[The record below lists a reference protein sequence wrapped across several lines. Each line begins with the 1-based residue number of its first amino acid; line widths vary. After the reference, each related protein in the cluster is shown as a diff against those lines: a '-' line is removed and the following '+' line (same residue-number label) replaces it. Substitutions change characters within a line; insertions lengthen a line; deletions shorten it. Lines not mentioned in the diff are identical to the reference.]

1 MTRNF
6 VNEKLYILYALLTT
20 FFVQEVA
27 TNSSCSSSSSPQS
40 PTTPE
45 AVGRGEEA
53 GGQAMRG
60 VAALEPLGEEA
71 GPEVEYI
78 SDSEASVDSLDE
90 GLGDINCEN
99 EV

>member
-27 TNSSCSSSSSPQS
+27 TNSSCSSSPQS
-40 PTTPE
+40 PATPE

-53 GGQAMRG
+53 GGLAMRG

-71 GPEVEYI
+71 GPEDI